1 VRPSNYGQSAT
12 PSSEYSVNS
21 SSARPP
27 ALPQEYL
34 ARQHYAQQQNHAGAG
49 TMAQATSPSMSLQ
62 DGQQNNHHNPPHKS
76 NPEVPIDPSIAQ
88 SSPTYPP
95 YSPYAPNHDMSQYQG
110 HPQQGYHPWPQQYQG
125 HPHGM
130 PGGPYSSPGTA
141 VSAGGAAATAGP
153 RPGQVDSLFL
163 TLCRAL
169 YLATLRILTLCL
181 RSTPSSPFPVLSRT
195 SALAAA
201 MKRLSGCINAG
212 GKDARRHMVH

>member
-1 VRPSNYGQSAT
+1 MRSSTYAQTAT

-21 SSARPP
+21 SSARS
-27 ALPQEYL
+27 ATLPQDYL
-34 ARQHYAQQQNHAGAG
+34 ARQQYAQQQSHAGAG

-110 HPQQGYHPWPQQYQG
+110 HPQQGYHPWPQQYAG

-153 RPGQVDSLFL
+153 RQGQVLFPP
-163 TLCRAL
+163 TLS
-169 YLATLRILTLCL
+169 LCL
-181 RSTPSSPFPVLSRT
+181 CPILHHAFYLD
-195 SALAAA
+195 
-201 MKRLSGCINAG
+201 I
-212 GKDARRHMVH
+212 

>member
-1 VRPSNYGQSAT
+1 M
-12 PSSEYSVNS
+12 NS
-21 SSARPP
+21 SSARS
-27 ALPQEYL
+27 ATLPQEYL
-34 ARQHYAQQQNHAGAG
+34 ARQHYAQQQSHAGAG

-110 HPQQGYHPWPQQYQG
+110 HPQQGYHPWPQQYAG

-141 VSAGGAAATAGP
+141 VSAAGAAATAGP
-153 RPGQVDSLFL
+153 RSGQVHFL
-163 TLCRAL
+163 SPILHHAF
-169 YLATLRILTLCL
+169 YLATFRILTLCL
-181 RSTPSSPFPVLSRT
+181 RSTPSSRSLVLSKT
-195 SALAAA
+195 SALAVAT
-201 MKRLSGCINAG
+201 KRSSACTNADG
-212 GKDARRHMVH
+212 RDVRRLMAR